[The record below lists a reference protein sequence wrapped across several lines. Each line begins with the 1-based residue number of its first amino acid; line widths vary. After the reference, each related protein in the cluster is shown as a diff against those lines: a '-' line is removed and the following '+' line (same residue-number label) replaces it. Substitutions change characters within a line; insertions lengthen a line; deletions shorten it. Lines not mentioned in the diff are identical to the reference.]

1 MLKNN
6 RSSDTVTKTLFLGK
20 KQQQH
25 QQQQHNRGTKVEWGV
40 PGVIL

>member
-25 QQQQHNRGTKVEWGV
+25 QQQHNRGTKVEWGV